1 MRLARRR
8 PSVLRQGVV
17 AACAVLLLI
26 ILLSMIW
33 TVSYNGPTLYLSLDS
48 GSLYLSLTPNPRPD
62 GWSLE
67 LSRARPRFLFNF
79 FPRISGTPPRTYWR
93 GYAPL
98 WTPLALLMLLAA
110 ALWWRDRRPFPRGR
124 CATCGYDLT
133 GNVSG
138 RCPECG
144 LPIQP

>member
-8 PSVLRQGVV
+8 ASLLRQAGMG
-17 AACAVLLLI
+17 ACAAVLVI

-33 TVSYNGPTLYLSLDS
+33 TVSYDGPTLYVSLDS
-48 GSLYLSLTPNPRPD
+48 GSLYFSVTPNAQPD
-62 GWSLE
+62 GWSLA
-67 LSRARPRFLFNF
+67 LSRARPHFLFNF
-79 FPRISGTPPRTYWR
+79 FPRIVGTPPRTYWR

-98 WTPLALLMLLAA
+98 WTPLALLTLVTA
-110 ALWWRDRRPFPRGR
+110 ALWWRERRPFPPGR

-144 LPIQP
+144 IPIQP